1 MKEKMEVVDMRIA
14 IPTNG
19 GGLNDTVA
27 PVFARAPAFYI
38 ADVDEKGNVAS
49 EKVIQN
55 GAAMTGGGAGPMAVQ
70 TLINE
75 GVEAI
80 VAPQVG
86 PNALGAIQAAG
97 IRLYQVAP
105 GTPVEEAIKAVTSGN
120 AGQFTMPAPAA
131 PMPPAAPV
139 APGNPTTSASAYGPY
154 PTTPTYPPYPA
165 YGYGPGWGRGWGRGG
180 GWGRGRGWGRGG
192 GRGGRGWGAQLGYCP
207 WTGQPSRRTWLA
219 RFFGWW

>member
-1 MKEKMEVVDMRIA
+1 MRIA
-14 IPTNG
+14 VPTNG

-38 ADVDEKGNVAS
+38 ADVDENGNVTN

-55 GAAMTGGGAGPMAVQ
+55 GAAMAGGGAGPMAVQ

-80 VAPQVG
+80 IAPQVG

-105 GTPVEEAIKAVTSGN
+105 GTPVEEAIKAVTSG
-120 AGQFTMPAPAA
+120 GVEQFRTPT
-131 PMPPAAPV
+131 PAAPV
-139 APGNPTTSASAYGPY
+139 APATPTAPAPAYGPY
-154 PTTPTYPPYPA
+154 PTTPAYPPYPA

-180 GWGRGRGWGRGG
+180 GWGRGRGWGRGW
-192 GRGGRGWGAQLGYCP
+192 GRGGRGWGARLGYCP

>member
-1 MKEKMEVVDMRIA
+1 MKIA

-38 ADVDEKGNVAS
+38 ADIDENGNITN
-49 EKVIQN
+49 EKVVQN
-55 GAAMTGGGAGPMAVQ
+55 GAAMAGGGAGPMAVQ

-75 GVEAI
+75 GVEAVI
-80 VAPQVG
+80 APQVG

-97 IRLYQVAP
+97 IKLYQVAP
-105 GTPVEEAIKAVTSGN
+105 GTPVEDAIKAVVSGSV
-120 AGQFTMPAPAA
+120 GQFSVPTPTT
-131 PMPPAAPV
+131 PMPPAAPM
-139 APGNPTTSASAYGPY
+139 APTTPANPAPAYGP
-154 PTTPTYPPYPA
+154 YPPYPA
-165 YGYGPGWGRGWGRGG
+165 YGYGSRWGRGWGRGG
-180 GWGRGRGWGRGG
+180 GWGRGRGWGRGW
-192 GRGGRGWGAQLGYCP
+192 GRGGRGWGARLGYCP

>member
-1 MKEKMEVVDMRIA
+1 MRIA
-14 IPTNG
+14 VPTNG

-38 ADVDEKGNVAS
+38 ADVDENGNVIN

-55 GAAMTGGGAGPMAVQ
+55 PASTAGGGAGPMAVQ

-75 GVEAI
+75 GVEVVI
-80 VAPQVG
+80 APQVG

-105 GTPVEEAIKAVTSGN
+105 GTPVEEAIKAATSGS
-120 AGQFTMPAPAA
+120 AEQFRA

-139 APGNPTTSASAYGPY
+139 APATPTTPAPAYGPY
-154 PTTPTYPPYPA
+154 PTAPA
-165 YGYGPGWGRGWGRGG
+165 YGYDPGWGRGWGRGG
-180 GWGRGRGWGRGG
+180 GWGRGRGFGRGW
-192 GRGGRGWGAQLGYCP
+192 GRGGRGWGARLGYCP
-207 WTGQPSRRTWLA
+207 WTGQPSRRGWFA
-219 RFFGWW
+219 RFFGRW

>member
-1 MKEKMEVVDMRIA
+1 MRIA

-27 PVFARAPAFYI
+27 PVFARAPAFLI
-38 ADVDEKGNVAS
+38 VDVDENGNVVG

-55 GAAMTGGGAGPMAVQ
+55 PAMNAAGGAGPLAVQ

-97 IRLYQVAP
+97 IKLYQVAP
-105 GTPVEEAIKAVTSGN
+105 GTPVEEAIKAVTSGS
-120 AGQFTMPAPAA
+120 APSTATPAP
-131 PMPPAAPV
+131 
-139 APGNPTTSASAYGPY
+139 AYGPY
-154 PTTPTYPPYPA
+154 PATPATPVPPATPVYPA
-165 YGYGPGWGRGWGRGG
+165 YP
-180 GWGRGRGWGRGG
+180 
-192 GRGGRGWGAQLGYCP
+192 
-207 WTGQPSRRTWLA
+207 
-219 RFFGWW
+219 

>member
-1 MKEKMEVVDMRIA
+1 MRIA
-14 IPTNG
+14 VPTNG

-27 PVFARAPAFYI
+27 SVFARAPAFYI
-38 ADVDEKGNVAS
+38 ADVDESGNIVS

-55 GAAMTGGGAGPMAVQ
+55 SGAMAGGGAGPMAVQ

-80 VAPQVG
+80 IAPQVG

-105 GTPVEEAIKAVTSGN
+105 GTPVEEAIKSVVSGG
-120 AGQFTMPAPAA
+120 ASQFTTPVPQIPATPTAPAA
-131 PMPPAAPV
+131 V
-139 APGNPTTSASAYGPY
+139 NPAYGPAY
-154 PTTPTYPPYPA
+154 PTYPA
-165 YGYGPGWGRGWGRGG
+165 YGYGFGPGYGWGR
-180 GWGRGRGWGRGG
+180 GRGRGWGRGRG
-192 GRGGRGWGAQLGYCP
+192 FGRGRGWGARLGYCP
-207 WTGQPSRRTWLA
+207 WTGQPSRRAWLS

>member
-1 MKEKMEVVDMRIA
+1 MKIA

-19 GGLNDTVA
+19 GGRNDTVA

-38 ADVDEKGNVAS
+38 AEVDENGNIIS
-49 EKVIQN
+49 EKVLQN
-55 GAAMTGGGAGPMAVQ
+55 PASTVGGGAGPMAVQ

-80 VAPQVG
+80 IAPQVG

-105 GTPVEEAIKAVTSGN
+105 GTPVEEAIKAVVSGT
-120 AGQFTMPAPAA
+120 AGQFT
-131 PMPPAAPV
+131 APV
-139 APGNPTTSASAYGPY
+139 APTTPTTPAPAYGPY
-154 PTTPTYPPYPA
+154 PTTPVYPPYPA
-165 YGYGPGWGRGWGRGG
+165 YGYGPGWGRG
-180 GWGRGRGWGRGG
+180 GWGRGRGWGRGW
-192 GRGGRGWGAQLGYCP
+192 GRGGRGWGARLGYCP
-207 WTGQPSRRTWLA
+207 WTGQPSRRAWLA

>member
-1 MKEKMEVVDMRIA
+1 MKIA

-38 ADVDEKGNVAS
+38 ADVDEKGNVTS

-55 GAAMTGGGAGPMAVQ
+55 GAAMAGGGAGPMAVQ

-105 GTPVEEAIKAVTSGN
+105 GTPVEEAIKAVTSGSLS
-120 AGQFTMPAPAA
+120 QFTAPAVQVAPVTPTTPAPAY
-131 PMPPAAPV
+131 
-139 APGNPTTSASAYGPY
+139 NQY
-154 PTTPTYPPYPA
+154 PTAPAYPQYPA
-165 YGYGPGWGRGWGRGG
+165 YGFGYGWGRGWGRGRG
-180 GWGRGRGWGRGG
+180 GKGRGFGRGW
-192 GRGGRGWGAQLGYCP
+192 GRGGRGWGARLGYCP
-207 WTGQPSRRTWLA
+207 WTGQPNRRSWLA
-219 RFFGWW
+219 RFFGRW

>member
-1 MKEKMEVVDMRIA
+1 MRIA
-14 IPTNG
+14 VPTNG

-38 ADVDEKGNVAS
+38 ADVDENGNVTN

-55 GAAMTGGGAGPMAVQ
+55 GAAMAGGGAGPMAVQ

-80 VAPQVG
+80 IAPQVG

-97 IRLYQVAP
+97 IRLYQVTP
-105 GTPVEEAIKAVTSGN
+105 GTPVEEAIKAVAGGSV
-120 AGQFTMPAPAA
+120 GQFSVPAPPTPTA
-131 PMPPAAPV
+131 PQSPV
-139 APGNPTTSASAYGPY
+139 PAYGPY
-154 PTTPTYPPYPA
+154 PAAPAYPPYPA
-165 YGYGPGWGRGWGRGG
+165 YGYGPGYGWGRG
-180 GWGRGRGWGRGG
+180 GWGRGRGFGRGR

-207 WTGQPSRRTWLA
+207 WTGRPSRRTWLA
-219 RFFGWW
+219 RFFGW

>member
-1 MKEKMEVVDMRIA
+1 MKIA

-19 GGLNDTVA
+19 GGREDTVA

-38 ADVDEKGNVAS
+38 AEVEENGNVVS

-55 GAAMTGGGAGPMAVQ
+55 PASAAGGGAGPMAVQ

-75 GVEAI
+75 GVDAVI
-80 VAPQVG
+80 APQVG

-105 GTPVEEAIKAVTSGN
+105 GTPVEEAIKAVTSGSVS
-120 AGQFTMPAPAA
+120 QFTA
-131 PMPPAAPV
+131 PAAPV
-139 APGNPTTSASAYGPY
+139 APAAPTAPAYGPY
-154 PTTPTYPPYPA
+154 PAPAYPQYPA
-165 YGYGPGWGRGWGRGG
+165 YGFGYGWGRGRGGRGRGFGRGWGRGG
-180 GWGRGRGWGRGG
+180 RGW

-207 WTGQPSRRTWLA
+207 WTGQPSRRAWLA

>member
-1 MKEKMEVVDMRIA
+1 MKVAV
-14 IPTNG
+14 PTNG

-27 PVFARAPAFYI
+27 PVFARAPAFFI
-38 ADVDEKGNVAS
+38 AEVDEKGNVTN

-55 GAAMTGGGAGPMAVQ
+55 GAAMAGGGAGPMAVQ

-80 VAPQVG
+80 IAPQVG
-86 PNALGAIQAAG
+86 PNALGAIGAAG

-105 GTPVEEAIKAVTSGN
+105 GTPVEEAVKMVASGS
-120 AGQFTMPAPAA
+120 APTFITPTPMGAFPAA
-131 PMPPAAPV
+131 GTPANPPV
-139 APGNPTTSASAYGPY
+139 YGPY
-154 PTTPTYPPYPA
+154 PSTPLYSPYPA
-165 YGYGPGWGRGWGRGG
+165 YGYGFGP
-180 GWGRGRGWGRGG
+180 GRGRGWGRRGG
-192 GRGGRGWGAQLGYCP
+192 WGRGFGRGGRGWGAQLGYCP

>member
-1 MKEKMEVVDMRIA
+1 MRIA
-14 IPTNG
+14 VPTNG

-38 ADVDEKGNVAS
+38 ADVDENGNVIN

-55 GAAMTGGGAGPMAVQ
+55 GAAMAGGGAGPMAVQ

-80 VAPQVG
+80 IAPQVG

-105 GTPVEEAIKAVTSGN
+105 GTPVEEAIKAVTSGS
-120 AGQFTMPAPAA
+120 AGQFTAPA
-131 PMPPAAPV
+131 PAAPV
-139 APGNPTTSASAYGPY
+139 APATPTTPTPAYGPY
-154 PTTPTYPPYPA
+154 PTAPAYPPYPA
-165 YGYGPGWGRGWGRGG
+165 YGYGFGWGRGG
-180 GWGRGRGWGRGG
+180 GWGRGRGFGRGW
-192 GRGGRGWGAQLGYCP
+192 GRGGRGWGARLGYCP
-207 WTGQPSRRTWLA
+207 WTGQPSRRTWLS

>member
-1 MKEKMEVVDMRIA
+1 MKIA

-27 PVFARAPAFYI
+27 PVFARAPAFLI
-38 ADVDEKGNVAS
+38 VDVDENGNVTN

-55 GAAMTGGGAGPMAVQ
+55 PAANAAGGAGPLAVQ

-97 IRLYQVAP
+97 IRLYQVTP
-105 GTPVEEAIKAVTSGN
+105 GTPVEEAIKAITSGS
-120 AGQFTMPAPAA
+120 APSASTAVPAP
-131 PMPPAAPV
+131 
-139 APGNPTTSASAYGPY
+139 AYGPY
-154 PTTPTYPPYPA
+154 PAAPTTPATPTAPAYPAYPPY
-165 YGYGPGWGRGWGRGG
+165 GYGFGPGRGWGRGWGRGRG
-180 GWGRGRGWGRGG
+180 FGRGFGRGW
-192 GRGGRGWGAQLGYCP
+192 GRGGRGWGARLGYCP
-207 WTGQPSRRTWLA
+207 WTGQPSRRILRWLY
-219 RFFGWW
+219 GWW

>member
-1 MKEKMEVVDMRIA
+1 MKIA

-27 PVFARAPAFYI
+27 PVFARAPAFLI
-38 ADVDEKGNVAS
+38 VDIDENGNVVN

-55 GAAMTGGGAGPMAVQ
+55 PAMNATGGAGPLAVQ

-105 GTPVEEAIKAVTSGN
+105 GTPVEEAIRAVTSGS
-120 AGQFTMPAPAA
+120 APSASTTVPAP
-131 PMPPAAPV
+131 
-139 APGNPTTSASAYGPY
+139 AYGPY
-154 PTTPTYPPYPA
+154 PVAPATPATPTAPAYPAYPPY
-165 YGYGPGWGRGWGRGG
+165 GYGFGPGRGWGRGWGRGRG
-180 GWGRGRGWGRGG
+180 FGRGFGRGRGRGWGAR
-192 GRGGRGWGAQLGYCP
+192 LGYCP
-207 WTGQPSRRTWLA
+207 WTGQPSRRALRWLY
-219 RFFGWW
+219 GWW